1 MKAANLLTDAE
12 IDSLLGELSS
22 EEIEALL
29 EDVTGPDD
37 SNLPPSARCTYR
49 CDKAPTG
56 PLDRRGLM
64 KYIKEQA
71 KNTKDAVDYV
81 PHVPGEKKGK
91 VWVDPN
97 QSIKQVAE
105 EEFDFGDLGDEI
117 EMALDDAST
126 QDMIDLAGIMGL
138 HNMVTQEQFH
148 HAHGAKTN
156 TVNSVERSLIAIVAT
171 HFPHRCHPT
180 ALRASRGQL
189 SYLPAWQ
196 L

>member
-1 MKAANLLTDAE
+1 MSSKTKRPPGKLDEGMKAANLLTDAE

-126 QDMIDLAGIMGL
+126 QDMIDLAGIKMQRGRDHGL
-138 HNMVTQEQFH
+138 P
-148 HAHGAKTN
+148 GY
-156 TVNSVERSLIAIVAT
+156 
-171 HFPHRCHPT
+171 
-180 ALRASRGQL
+180 SRE
-189 SYLPAWQ
+189 
-196 L
+196 